1 LIADSIERLEVPA
14 VEAMKFL
21 RKENFEFSTGKDG
34 WLLITFGGNALG
46 WVKKIG
52 DRINN
57 YLPAEWKIRIGN
69 E

>member
-1 LIADSIERLEVPA
+1 